1 MFFLSWRI
9 DSLSASTARAL
20 FFVYAALLGASLSII
35 FAVYTDAS
43 ITRVFFISAAAFGGL
58 SLWGYTTQRDLTGM
72 GSFLMM
78 GLIGI
83 IIASLVNIFLK
94 SSGLDWII
102 SVIGVIVFAGLTAW
116 DTQKIK
122 EMYDVN
128 DDGTVAGRKAVMGAL
143 VALSRLH
150 QPVPDAAA
158 PVRRP
163 ALIRQADRAKRPG
176 DRRGVFVL
184 ALLAHERHRTSAP
197 PTPADIPAITRI
209 YAHAVRHGT
218 ASFELEPPDEAEM
231 ARRQRALFDGGYPYL
246 VAEIDGAR
254 RRLRLCGA
262 LPDAAGLSLQRR
274 ELDLRR
280 AGSASPRHRPRAARS
295 R

>member
-1 MFFLSWRI
+1 MSDYDRNVAAFPRAGQPVAVDAGLRAHMLTVYNYMAGGVALTGVVAYFTNLYFGQALYGSPLMYVLIFAPLILVFFLSWRI
-9 DSLSASTARAL
+9 DQLAAGTARAL
-20 FFVYAALLGASLSII
+20 FFLYAALLGASLSVI
-35 FAVYTDAS
+35 FAVYTEAS

-122 EMYDVN
+122 EMYSAH

-143 VALSRLH
+143 ALYL
-150 QPVPDAAA
+150 DF
-158 PVRRP
+158 
-163 ALIRQADRAKRPG
+163 IN
-176 DRRGVFVL
+176 
-184 ALLAHERHRTSAP
+184 
-197 PTPADIPAITRI
+197 
-209 YAHAVRHGT
+209 
-218 ASFELEPPDEAEM
+218 
-231 ARRQRALFDGGYPYL
+231 LFL
-246 VAEIDGAR
+246 ML
-254 RRLRLCGA
+254 LRLFG
-262 LPDAAGLSLQRR
+262 GRR
-274 ELDLRR
+274 
-280 AGSASPRHRPRAARS
+280 
-295 R
+295 